1 MVGRA
6 GQPQGWPALYRYSY
20 PRSVCHPSV
29 GRWVAVHYRYW
40 IEHTMNAIP
49 QGASA
54 PAVESLSVITY
65 QQQPVITTELLAKLY
80 GTDAHNIRKNFFSNA
95 DRFIAGKHFIK
106 LEGAALREFKHS
118 ITESDSVKIARNVN
132 SLLLWT
138 ERGAARH
145 AKMLDTEQ
153 AWEVFEKLEDCYFS
167 VKAAPVALA
176 APVPTLSKELRGHI
190 HRTAHAIALRQY
202 DTIHAI
208 LTDCATDNLAC
219 GATEQACVGY
229 VDAYADLADGTVL
242 INIRDA
248 QEIVHAVGQVIDQA
262 GSAIAAIRRIEQRSG
277 FNLYPRI
284 KRNEWDNQGFHKH
297 DRLVQ
302 EVIDRI
308 TGEAE

>member
-1 MVGRA
+1 
-6 GQPQGWPALYRYSY
+6 
-20 PRSVCHPSV
+20 
-29 GRWVAVHYRYW
+29 
-40 IEHTMNAIP
+40 MNAITP
-49 QGASA
+49 GASA

-65 QQQPVITTELLAKLY
+65 QQQPVVTTDLLAKLY
-80 GTDAHNIRKNFFSNA
+80 GTDDARIRQNFSRNE
-95 DRFIAGKHFIK
+95 DRFIAGKHFHK
-106 LEGAALREFKHS
+106 LEGEALREFKRAQS
-118 ITESDSVKIARNVN
+118 SSKILCGVPRNVN